1 MDKRQLEYYIM
12 EWLNSP
18 RRKEIITGRRY
29 YEGFHDILGRKRQA
43 IGKDGTLIEV
53 TNLPNAHI
61 VDNQYKK
68 LVDQKTNYAL
78 GKPITIAGDNEKYV
92 KELEKLFDKNF
103 HRKIRVLGKLAIEG
117 GIAWM
122 HPYYNS
128 EGELKFKI
136 FPADEVLPFWKDAE
150 HTELESAVRVYN
162 QAIFNNGTEVIKQV
176 AEVYDLNGV
185 TRYFLQGSS
194 LVPIDQQPNFTIDDK
209 PFNWKRVPIIP
220 FKYNSDELPLI
231 RRVKALQDS
240 LNEIMSDFQNNLQ
253 EDPRNTILVLENYD
267 GENLASFRQNL
278 ATYGAVKVRTIDGV
292 KGGVSTLKIDVK
304 GENYKM
310 ISTLLRR
317 SIIENGCGFDAHEER
332 LDGDP
337 NLANILSMYS
347 DIDLDVNG
355 METEFQAGFD
365 ELIWFI
371 DQHFANKGIGN
382 FEEDKVEF
390 IFNRDIYIN
399 NSDAISNCQASM
411 GVLSR
416 ETIVAN
422 HPWVKS
428 VQKEMKRIEQEEKE
442 ELEAYSNG
450 VTTTKVDGS
459 KVAPRTL
466 GKKAPG
472 AEDKE

>member
-1 MDKRQLEYYIM
+1 MDKRKLEYYIM

-18 RRKEIITGRRY
+18 RRKEILTGRRY

-399 NSDAISNCQASM
+399 QSDTISNCQASM
-411 GVLSR
+411 GILSR
-416 ETIVAN
+416 ETIVAQ
-422 HPWVKS
+422 HPWTTS
-428 VQKEMKRIEQEEKE
+428 VRKEMARIEAEEKA

-450 VTTTKVDGS
+450 VSTNSLNGS
-459 KVAPRTL
+459 NIAPRTL

>member
-18 RRKEIITGRRY
+18 RRKEILTGRRY

-53 TNLPNAHI
+53 NNLPNAHI

-136 FPADEVLPFWKDAE
+136 FPADEVLPFWKDGE
-150 HTELESAVRVYN
+150 HTELESAVRIYN

-185 TRYFLQGSS
+185 TRYFLQGNS

-304 GENYKM
+304 GDNYKM
-310 ISTLLRR
+310 ITTLLRR

-371 DQHFANKGIGN
+371 DQHFVNKGIGN

-399 NSDAISNCQASM
+399 QSDTIANCQASM
-411 GVLSR
+411 GILSR
-416 ETIVAN
+416 ETIVAQ
-422 HPWVKS
+422 HPWTTS
-428 VQKEMKRIEQEEKE
+428 VRKEMARIEAEEKA
-442 ELEAYSNG
+442 ELDAYSTG
-450 VTTTKVDGS
+450 MKITKSDGS
-459 KVAPRTL
+459 NTAPRTL

>member
-78 GKPITIAGDNEKYV
+78 GKPITIASDNEKYV

-136 FPADEVLPFWKDAE
+136 FPADEVLPFWKDGE
-150 HTELESAVRVYN
+150 HTELESAVRIYN

-194 LVPIDQQPNFTIDDK
+194 LIPIDQQPNFTIDDK
-209 PFNWKRVPIIP
+209 PYNWKRVPIIP

-304 GENYKM
+304 GDNYKM
-310 ISTLLRR
+310 ITTLLRR

-399 NSDAISNCQASM
+399 QSDTISNCQASM
-411 GVLSR
+411 GILSR
-416 ETIVAN
+416 ETIVAQ
-422 HPWVKS
+422 HPWTTS
-428 VQKEMKRIEQEEKE
+428 VRKEMARIEAEEKA
-442 ELEAYSNG
+442 ELEAYSTG
-450 VTTTKVDGS
+450 MKTTKSEGS
-459 KVAPRTL
+459 NTAPRTL

>member
-1 MDKRQLEYYIM
+1 MDKRQLEYYISK
-12 EWLNSP
+12 WLNSP
-18 RRKEIITGRRY
+18 RRKEIITGKLY
-29 YEGFHDILGRKRQA
+29 YEGFHDILDRKRQV
-43 IGKDGTLIEV
+43 IGSDGKLTPVE
-53 TNLPNAHI
+53 NLPNAKI

-92 KELEKLFDKNF
+92 KELEKLFDKKF
-103 HRKIRVLGKLAIEG
+103 HRKLRVLGKLAIEG
-117 GIAWM
+117 GIAWL

-128 EGELKFKI
+128 KGDLKFKI
-136 FPADEVLPFWKDAE
+136 FPADEVLPFWSDSE
-150 HTELESAVRVYN
+150 HTELDCAVRIYN
-162 QAIFNNGTEVIKQV
+162 QAIFEKGNEVTKQV

-185 TRYFLQGSS
+185 TRYFLQGAS
-194 LVPIDQQPNFTIDDK
+194 LIPIGTQPNFTIDDK
-209 PFNWKRVPIIP
+209 PFNWQRIPIIP

-231 RRVKALQDS
+231 RRVKTLQDS
-240 LNEIMSDFQNNLQ
+240 LNEVMSDFQNNMQ

-292 KGGVSTLKIDVK
+292 KGGVSTLQIDVK
-304 GENYKM
+304 GDNYKT

-355 METEFQAGFD
+355 METEFQSGFE

-371 DQHFANKGIGN
+371 DQHFANKGIGD
-382 FEEDKVEF
+382 FTEDKVEF

-399 NSDAISNCQASM
+399 QSDTISNCQASM
-411 GVLSR
+411 GILSR
-416 ETIVAN
+416 ETIVAQ
-422 HPWVKS
+422 HPWTTS
-428 VQKEMKRIEQEEKE
+428 VAKEMKRIKSEEE
-442 ELEAYSNG
+442 AELEAFTAGLAN
-450 VTTTKVDGS
+450 KKADGS
-459 KVAPRTL
+459 KTAPRTL

>member
-1 MDKRQLEYYIM
+1 MDRQYLEHYIGK
-12 EWLNSP
+12 WLQSP
-18 RRKEIITGRRY
+18 RRQEILTGRRY
-29 YEGFHDILGRKRQA
+29 YEGFHDILSRKRQV
-43 IGKDGTLIEV
+43 IGETGDLVEV
-53 TNLPNAHI
+53 KNLPNAHI

-92 KELEKLFDKNF
+92 KELEKLFNKNF
-103 HRKIRVLGKLAIEG
+103 HRKLRVLGKLAIEG

-122 HPYYNS
+122 HPYYDGKGN
-128 EGELKFKI
+128 LKFKV
-136 FPADEVLPFWKDAE
+136 FPGDEVLPFWKDSE
-150 HTELESAVRVYN
+150 HTELECAVRIYN
-162 QAIFNNGTEVIKQV
+162 TTLFDKGKETDKTV

-185 TRYFLQGSS
+185 SRYFLQGAS
-194 LVPIDQQPNFTIDDK
+194 LVPISTEPNFTIDDK
-209 PFNWKRVPIIP
+209 PYNWQKIPIIP

-231 RRVKALQDS
+231 RRVKTLQDS
-240 LNEIMSDFQNNLQ
+240 LNEVLSDFQNNMQ

-267 GENLASFRQNL
+267 GENLASFRRNL

-292 KGGVSTLKIDVK
+292 KGGVSTLKIEVK
-304 GENYKM
+304 GDNYKT
-310 ISTLLRR
+310 ISTMLRR

-355 METEFQAGFD
+355 METEFQSGFE

-371 DQHFANKGIGN
+371 NQHFANKGIGN
-382 FEEDKVEF
+382 FEDERVEF
-390 IFNRDIYIN
+390 VFNRDIYIN
-399 NSDAISNCQASM
+399 QSDTIANCQASA
-411 GVLSR
+411 GILSR

-422 HPWVKS
+422 HPWTTS
-428 VQKEMKRIEQEEKE
+428 VAKEMKRIEAEEKA
-442 ELEAYSNG
+442 ELEAFMSG
-450 VTTTKVDGS
+450 MTTKKADGS

>member
-1 MDKRQLEYYIM
+1 MDKKQLEYYIGK
-12 EWLNSP
+12 WLQSP
-18 RRKEIITGRRY
+18 RRFEILTGKRY
-29 YEGFHDILGRKRQA
+29 YEGVHDILSRKRQV
-43 IGKDGTLIEV
+43 IGEKGQLVDV
-53 TNLPNAHI
+53 DNLPNAHI
-61 VDNQYKK
+61 IDNQYKK

-78 GKPITIAGDNEKYV
+78 GKPITIAGDNEQYV
-92 KELEKLFDKNF
+92 KELEKLFDKKF
-103 HRKIRVLGKLAIEG
+103 HRKLRVLGKLAIEG

-122 HPYYNS
+122 HPYYD
-128 EGELKFKI
+128 GKGDLKFKI
-136 FPADEVLPFWKDAE
+136 FPGEEVLPFWKDSE
-150 HTELESAVRVYN
+150 HTELECAVRVYN
-162 QAIFNNGTEVIKQV
+162 TAIFNNGTETEKMV

-185 TRYFLQGSS
+185 TRYFLKGSS
-194 LVPIDQQPNFTIDDK
+194 LVEIGNEPNFTIDDK
-209 PFNWKRVPIIP
+209 PFNWKRIPIIP
-220 FKYNSDELPLI
+220 FKYNSDEIPLI
-231 RRVKALQDS
+231 RRVKTLQDS
-240 LNEIMSDFQNNLQ
+240 LNELLSDFQNNMQ

-267 GENLASFRQNL
+267 GENLASFRRNL

-292 KGGVSTLKIDVK
+292 KGGVSTLKIEVNGD
-304 GENYKM
+304 NYKT

-355 METEFQAGFD
+355 METEFQAGFED
-365 ELIWFI
+365 LVWFI
-371 DQHFANKGIGN
+371 NQHLNNKGVGN
-382 FEEDKVEF
+382 FESERVEF
-390 IFNRDIYIN
+390 VFNRDIYIN
-399 NSDAISNCQASM
+399 NSDSISNCQASM
-411 GVLSR
+411 GILSR

-428 VQKEMKRIEQEEKE
+428 VQREMKLIDKEEKE
-442 ELEAYSNG
+442 ELEAFANG
-450 VTTTKVDGS
+450 VTAKKVDGS

>member
-1 MDKRQLEYYIM
+1 MDKRQLEYYIGQ
-12 EWLNSP
+12 WLLSP
-18 RRKEIITGRRY
+18 RRMEILTGRRY
-29 YEGFHDILGRKRQA
+29 YEGFHDILSRKRQV
-43 IGKDGTLIEV
+43 IGESGELVEV

-92 KELEKLFDKNF
+92 KELEKLFNKNF
-103 HRKIRVLGKLAIEG
+103 HRKLRVLGKMAIEG

-122 HPYYNS
+122 HPYYDS
-128 EGELKFKI
+128 EGDLKFKV
-136 FPADEVLPFWKDAE
+136 FPGDEVLPFWKDSE
-150 HTELESAVRVYN
+150 HTELECAVRIYKT
-162 QAIFNNGTEVIKQV
+162 AIFNGGSETEKTVV
-176 AEVYDLNGV
+176 EVYDLNGV
-185 TRYFLQGSS
+185 SRYFLQGSS
-194 LVPIDQQPNFTIDDK
+194 LVSLGTEPNFTIDDK
-209 PFNWKRVPIIP
+209 PFNWKRIPIIP
-220 FKYNSDELPLI
+220 FKYNSNELPLI
-231 RRVKALQDS
+231 RRVKSLQDA
-240 LNEIMSDFQNNLQ
+240 LNEVLSDFQNNMQ

-267 GENLASFRQNL
+267 GENLASFRRNL

-292 KGGVSTLKIDVK
+292 KGGVSTLKIEVK
-304 GENYKM
+304 GDNYKT
-310 ISTLLRR
+310 ISTMLRR

-355 METEFQAGFD
+355 METEFQSGFE

-382 FEEDKVEF
+382 FEDERVEF

-399 NSDAISNCQASM
+399 QSDTISNCQASM
-411 GVLSR
+411 GILSR
-416 ETIVAN
+416 ETIVAQ
-422 HPWVKS
+422 HPWTTS
-428 VQKEMKRIEQEEKE
+428 VRKEMARIEAEEKA
-442 ELEAYSNG
+442 ELEAFNAG
-450 VTTTKVDGS
+450 MTPKKVDGS
-459 KVAPRTL
+459 KTAPRTL

>member
-1 MDKRQLEYYIM
+1 MDKRQLEYYIGK
-12 EWLNSP
+12 WLNSP
-18 RRKEIITGRRY
+18 RRKEILTGRRY
-29 YEGFHDILGRKRQA
+29 YDGFHDILDRRRQA
-43 IGKDGTLIEV
+43 IGQEGKLVDV
-53 TNLPNAHI
+53 DNLPNAKI
-61 VDNQYKK
+61 IDNQYKK

-78 GKPITIAGDNEKYV
+78 GKPITIAGDNEGYI

-128 EGELKFKI
+128 DGDLKFKV

-162 QAIFNNGTEVIKQV
+162 QAIFNNGTESIVQV

-185 TRYFLQGSS
+185 TRYFLKGSS
-194 LVPIDQQPNFTIDDK
+194 LVPIDSQPNFTIDDK
-209 PFNWKRVPIIP
+209 PFNWKRIPIIP
-220 FKYNSDELPLI
+220 FKYNADELPLI
-231 RRVKALQDS
+231 RRVKSLQDS
-240 LNEIMSDFQNNLQ
+240 LNEIMSDFQNNMQ

-267 GENLASFRQNL
+267 GENLASFRHNL
-278 ATYGAVKVRTIDGV
+278 AVYGAVKVRTIDGV

-310 ISTLLRR
+310 ISTLIRR

-399 NSDAISNCQASM
+399 QSDTISNCQASM
-411 GVLSR
+411 GILSR
-416 ETIVAN
+416 ETIVAQ
-422 HPWVKS
+422 HPWTTS
-428 VQKEMKRIEQEEKE
+428 VRKEMKRIEAEEQA
-442 ELEAYSNG
+442 ELEAFNAGMSA
-450 VTTTKVDGS
+450 KKPDGS
-459 KVAPRTL
+459 NTAPRTL

>member
-1 MDKRQLEYYIM
+1 MNKRQLEYYIM

-18 RRKEIITGRRY
+18 RRKEILTGRRY

-43 IGKDGTLIEV
+43 IGKDGTLIEL

-450 VTTTKVDGS
+450 VPTTKVDGS

>member
-1 MDKRQLEYYIM
+1 MDKRQLEYYIGQWLRSPQRM
-12 EWLNSP
+12 EIL
-18 RRKEIITGRRY
+18 TGKRY
-29 YEGFHDILGRKRQA
+29 YEGFHDILNRKRQV
-43 IGKDGTLIEV
+43 IGETGELVEV

-92 KELEKLFDKNF
+92 KELEKLFNKNF
-103 HRKIRVLGKLAIEG
+103 HRKLRVLGKMAVEG

-128 EGELKFKI
+128 EGELKFKV
-136 FPADEVLPFWKDAE
+136 FPGHEVLPFWKDSE
-150 HTELESAVRVYN
+150 HTELECAVRVYN
-162 QAIFNNGTEVIKQV
+162 TKIFNGEKEIEKTV

-185 TRYFLQGSS
+185 SRYFLQGSS
-194 LVPIDQQPNFTIDDK
+194 LVSIGTEPNFRIDDK
-209 PFNWKRVPIIP
+209 AYNWKRIPIIP
-220 FKYNSDELPLI
+220 FKYNADELPLI
-231 RRVKALQDS
+231 RRVKCLQDA
-240 LNEIMSDFQNNLQ
+240 LNEVLSDFQNNMQ

-267 GENLASFRQNL
+267 GENLASFRRNL

-292 KGGVSTLKIDVK
+292 KGGVSTLQIEVK
-304 GENYKM
+304 GDNYKT

-355 METEFQAGFD
+355 METEFQAGFE

-371 DQHFANKGIGN
+371 DQHFANSDIGD
-382 FEEDKVEF
+382 FEDERVEF
-390 IFNRDIYIN
+390 VFNRDIYIN
-399 NSDAISNCQASM
+399 QSDTISNCQASM
-411 GVLSR
+411 GILSR
-416 ETIVAN
+416 ETIVAQ
-422 HPWVKS
+422 HPWTTS
-428 VQKEMKRIEQEEKE
+428 VRKEMSRIEAEEKA
-442 ELEAYSNG
+442 ELEAFNTG
-450 VTTTKVDGS
+450 VTAKKTDGS